1 MAFRRAL
8 TDRLRAMAA
17 PHGPWP
23 LSDLQRQFAY
33 DRLLARLYLLD
44 DGWILKGATALLAR
58 HIAVRHTVDV
68 DVYRTTDHHQAEND
82 LRVAVNLDAGDWFS
96 FESGRTAHIA
106 DAVAGIRVPVGA
118 RLGASEWA
126 RFHVDIVAEGVRMT
140 GVPDNVPPLTGVEIS
155 GLQQNG
161 YRAYP
166 IEDHVADKTC
176 AILERHGQDKY
187 PSTRYKDLIDLVI
200 LTANS
205 QTTAIGQRTAL
216 VSEADRRGITLPNH
230 FEVPDLALWEPGYAA
245 EARRAVIPTVRTLQ
259 GALSRVRPY
268 LDPLLDETA
277 TGTWRAELGKWQA

>member
-8 TDRLRAMAA
+8 TDRLRAVAA

-23 LSDLQRQFAY
+23 LPHLQRQFAY

-58 HIAVRHTVDV
+58 HIAVRHTVDI
-68 DVYRTTDHHQAEND
+68 DVYRTTNHRQAEND
-82 LRVAVNLDAGDWFS
+82 LRAAMNLDASDWFS
-96 FESGRTAHIA
+96 FESGRGIPIA
-106 DAVAGIRVPVGA
+106 DAAAGIRVPVVT

-126 RFHVDIVAEGVRMT
+126 RFHVDVVAEGVRMT
-140 GVPDNVPPLTGVEIS
+140 GVPENVPPLTSVEIS

-176 AILERHGQDKY
+176 AILERHGVDRY
-187 PSTRYKDLIDLVI
+187 PSTRYKDLVDLVS

-205 QTTAIGQRTAL
+205 QATAIGQRTAL
-216 VSEADRRGITLPNH
+216 VSEADRRGMALPNH
-230 FEVPDLALWEPGYAA
+230 FEVPDLALWKPGYAA
-245 EARRAVIPTVRTLQ
+245 EAGRAILSTVRTLQ
-259 GALSRVRPY
+259 AALELVRPY
-268 LDPLLDETA
+268 LDPVLDNTA
-277 TGTWRAELGKWQA
+277 IGTWRAELGRWQA